1 MADQPEYDGA
11 AVGYELENPM
21 MGADDGMY
29 EPEGGYDGTAG
40 SYEADAAAMKENE
53 LFVSNLA
60 SLIQSRF
67 QEAEDGR
74 DGDESRWLDAYHNYR
89 GVYGKSVKFRE
100 NEKSRVFI
108 KVTKTKVLAAYG
120 QLIEAVFSG
129 NKFPI
134 SVMETRVPEGVAEYA
149 HLNPMKD
156 QLGDQN
162 DTVPEVEGNLKYA
175 PQEPEVNEDNRG
187 NVIGVGY
194 AGDGNELAPGATFSS
209 AEMFLASLEEE
220 YTDQEGEVVLDE
232 GPARTPDMPQ
242 IRPAQIAARR
252 LEKLIHDQIEESN
265 GATELR
271 SALFESVLLGTGI
284 IKGPFNYNKTLHRWS
299 TNEET
304 GEREYAPEEVRVPRL
319 EFVSI
324 WDFYP
329 DPKAREMDECEWTI
343 QRHRM
348 NKSQLRA
355 LMKRPHFDK
364 DAILEVL
371 RMGFNYVKRSYEDD
385 IKLENNNI
393 TYTENNQYEVLE
405 YWGVMDA
412 EFVREAG
419 MEIDDSIDDLEEV
432 QVNAWVC
439 GGKVIRLV
447 LNPFTPHRLPYH
459 SFPYEKNPYSFFGVG
474 VPENMD
480 DAQKIMNGHARM
492 AIDNL
497 ALAGSLVFDVDEGAL
512 VAGQDMNI
520 YPGKVFRRQSGM
532 PGQAIYGLKFPN
544 TAPENM
550 QMFDRFRQLADES
563 TGIPSY
569 SHGYTGVTGMTRT
582 ASGMSMLMGAASQ
595 NIKTVIKNLDDFLL
609 KPLGK
614 ALFQWNMQFYEGE
627 LNIVGDLEIKAMG
640 TSSLMQKEVRSQ
652 RLTTFLQTVQNPAIA
667 PFVKIPTLVKELAYS
682 LDLDPEEI
690 INSPEEASIYATII
704 GLQKQAEAAAQQSP
718 MGPDGGVPPRV
729 GTEGVTGNGAGNIG
743 TGNVPQAGE
752 SEFSG
757 TATPP
762 EAAAIGAA

>member
-1 MADQPEYDGA
+1 MADVPQ
-11 AVGYELENPM
+11 YELENPM
-21 MGADDGMY
+21 MGADDALYISDQADRY
-29 EPEGGYDGTAG
+29 EDDTMGYGR
-40 SYEADAAAMKENE
+40 DAEELKNNQ

-60 SLIQSRF
+60 QLVQARF
-67 QEAEDGR
+67 EESEDGR
-74 DGDESRWLDAYHNYR
+74 NGDESRWLDAYHNYR
-89 GVYGKSVKFRE
+89 GIYNKNVKFRE

-129 NKFPI
+129 TKFPI
-134 SVMETRVPEGVAEYA
+134 SVTETRVPEGIAEYA

-156 QLGDQN
+156 QLGDQM
-162 DTVPEVEGNLKYA
+162 DQVPSTESNLGYSGMGMEA
-175 PQEPEVNEDNRG
+175 LGVNEDNRG
-187 NVIGVGY
+187 NFNPFDLGFE
-194 AGDGNELAPGATFSS
+194 GDGKTLKPGAKFS
-209 AEMFLASLEEE
+209 ANPEDIFLSSLKEE
-220 YTDQEGEVVLDE
+220 YTNKEDEVVLEE
-232 GPARTPDMPQ
+232 GPAPDPFQMPQ
-242 IRPAQIAARR
+242 IKPAQIAARR

-271 SALFESVLLGTGI
+271 NSLFESVLLGTGI
-284 IKGPFNYNKTLHRWS
+284 IKGPFNYNKTLHRWT
-299 TNEET
+299 TNED
-304 GEREYAPEEVRVPRL
+304 GEREYTPEEVRVPRI
-319 EFVSI
+319 EFVSV

-329 DPKAREMDECEWTI
+329 DPKAKEMDEAEWII
-343 QRHRM
+343 QRHRL

-355 LMKRPHFDK
+355 LMNRPYFDK
-364 DAILEVL
+364 EQILAVIK
-371 RMGFNYVKRSYEDD
+371 MGYNYVKRSYEDD
-385 IKLENNNI
+385 IKMENNNVI
-393 TYTENNQYEVLE
+393 YTDGDQYEVLE

-412 EFVREAG
+412 QFVRDSGLDVDE
-419 MEIDDSIDDLEEV
+419 SIDDLEEV
-432 QVNAWVC
+432 QINAWIC
-439 GGKVIRLV
+439 GGKIIRLV
-447 LNPFTPHRLPYH
+447 LNPFKPHRLPYH
-459 SFPYEKNPYSFFGVG
+459 AFPYEKNPYSFFGVG

-512 VAGQDMNI
+512 VAGQDMSI

-582 ASGMSMLMGAASQ
+582 ASGMSMLMGAASL

-609 KPLGK
+609 KPLGQ
-614 ALFQWNMQFYEGE
+614 AFFQWNMQFYEGE
-627 LNIVGDLEIKAMG
+627 LNIIGDLEIKALG

-704 GLQKQAEAAAQQSP
+704 GLQQQQQQAAQQGP
-718 MGPDGGVPPRV
+718 MGP
-729 GTEGVTGNGAGNIG
+729 EAGVTGTGGGQIG
-743 TGNVPQAGE
+743 TGAAPQPMEQG
-752 SEFSG
+752 FSG
-757 TATPP
+757 EEQLPP
-762 EAAAIGAA
+762 VAQAME

>member
-1 MADQPEYDGA
+1 MADVPQ
-11 AVGYELENPM
+11 YELENPM
-21 MGADDGMY
+21 MGADDALY
-29 EPEGGYDGTAG
+29 EDDTMGYGR
-40 SYEADAAAMKENE
+40 DAEELKNNQ

-60 SLIQSRF
+60 QLVQSRF
-67 QEAEDGR
+67 EEAEDGR
-74 DGDESRWLDAYHNYR
+74 NGDESRWLDAYHNYR
-89 GVYGKSVKFRE
+89 GIYNKNVKFRE

-129 NKFPI
+129 TKFPI
-134 SVMETRVPEGVAEYA
+134 SVSETRVPEGIAEYA

-156 QLGDQN
+156 QLGDQM
-162 DTVPEVEGNLKYA
+162 DQVPTTESNLGYSGMGMEA
-175 PQEPEVNEDNRG
+175 LGVNEDNRG
-187 NVIGVGY
+187 NFNPFDLGFE
-194 AGDGNELAPGATFSS
+194 GDGNVLKPGAKFS
-209 AEMFLASLEEE
+209 ANPEDVFLGGLRKE
-220 YTDQEGEVVLDE
+220 YENKEGEVVLEE
-232 GPARTPDMPQ
+232 GPAPDPSMVQ
-242 IRPAQIAARR
+242 IKPAQIAARR

-271 SALFESVLLGTGI
+271 NSLFESVLLGTGI
-284 IKGPFNYNKTLHRWS
+284 IKGPFNYNKTLHRWT
-299 TNEET
+299 TNED
-304 GEREYAPEEVRVPRL
+304 GEREYTPEEVRVPRI
-319 EFVSI
+319 EFVSV

-329 DPKAREMDECEWTI
+329 DPKAKEMDEAEWII
-343 QRHRM
+343 QRHRL

-355 LMKRPHFDK
+355 LMNRPYFDK
-364 DAILEVL
+364 EQILAVIK
-371 RMGFNYVKRSYEDD
+371 MGYNYVKRSYEDD
-385 IKLENNNI
+385 IKMENNNVI
-393 TYTENNQYEVLE
+393 YTDGDQYEVLE

-412 EFVREAG
+412 QFVRDSGLDVDE
-419 MEIDDSIDDLEEV
+419 SIDDLEEV
-432 QVNAWVC
+432 QINAWIC
-439 GGKVIRLV
+439 GGKIIRLV
-447 LNPFTPHRLPYH
+447 LNPFKPHRLPYH
-459 SFPYEKNPYSFFGVG
+459 AFPYEKNPYSFFGVG

-512 VAGQDMNI
+512 VAGQDMSI

-582 ASGMSMLMGAASQ
+582 ASGMSMLMGAASL

-609 KPLGK
+609 KPLGQ
-614 ALFQWNMQFYEGE
+614 AFFQWNMQFYEGE
-627 LNIVGDLEIKAMG
+627 LNIIGDLEIKALG

-704 GLQKQAEAAAQQSP
+704 GLQQQQQQAAQQGP
-718 MGPDGGVPPRV
+718 MGP
-729 GTEGVTGNGAGNIG
+729 EAGVTGTGGGQIG
-743 TGNVPQAGE
+743 TGAAPQPMEQG
-752 SEFSG
+752 FSG
-757 TATPP
+757 EEQLPP
-762 EAAAIGAA
+762 VAQAME